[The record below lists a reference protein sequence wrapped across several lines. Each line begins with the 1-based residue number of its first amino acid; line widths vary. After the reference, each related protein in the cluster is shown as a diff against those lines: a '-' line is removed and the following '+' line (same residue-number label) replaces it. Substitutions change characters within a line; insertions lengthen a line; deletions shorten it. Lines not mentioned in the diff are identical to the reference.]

1 MGHLNLVPG
10 VDQEIESQF
19 IRCPRYKFG
28 CHRILRVGD
37 LILHEKVCANS
48 PSPQSARKSAKKV
61 NIKINCRPGE
71 ALGFHVAGGDKLSV
85 SNVVKGLPADR
96 AGLRAGD
103 RILEVN
109 SQCVK
114 HWTHQDAVNLIR
126 RSTPPVVISVER
138 YMDRGNH
145 VYEEIDSAHQ
155 HTPQHAHQ
163 PSRTSDRDSG
173 MGRSEF
179 SASSQLLSRGTPVEG
194 SSPTKG
200 DSPSHKTQPK
210 LEPLKK
216 STDRPLASSFE
227 RNQESRMSV
236 RTESEMVRSS
246 RKARVRKPSL
256 DTIMQEKPE
265 DQIMDVTLHRSVG
278 TRLGITLGF
287 DQNKKTSKLYV
298 MHLLPDGIAA
308 KDGRLME
315 GDVIVKINGFEV
327 HDTEE
332 ALMMFLEQDPSIT
345 ITVARSR
352 KAVQASLMRRV
363 DSCGSL
369 DSHTHQN
376 TIPENRQVT
385 SPPECS
391 HTPQSGTKLAP
402 PSSLMR
408 VLSPQEVR
416 SPLRHFTPRGSQGNG
431 IIRGSPR
438 RVGIKKD
445 HFPHDPHHTP
455 SHVMH
460 LRATSAP
467 ETQV

>member
-1 MGHLNLVPG
+1 
-10 VDQEIESQF
+10 
-19 IRCPRYKFG
+19 
-28 CHRILRVGD
+28 
-37 LILHEKVCANS
+37 
-48 PSPQSARKSAKKV
+48 
-61 NIKINCRPGE
+61 
-71 ALGFHVAGGDKLSV
+71 
-85 SNVVKGLPADR
+85 
-96 AGLRAGD
+96 
-103 RILEVN
+103 
-109 SQCVK
+109 
-114 HWTHQDAVNLIR
+114 
-126 RSTPPVVISVER
+126 
-138 YMDRGNH
+138 MDRGNH

-298 MHLLPDGIAA
+298 MHVSVVASQLVRWFTTYLSVVLSSYQMELLP
-308 KDGRLME
+308 KM
-315 GDVIVKINGFEV
+315 
-327 HDTEE
+327 
-332 ALMMFLEQDPSIT
+332 
-345 ITVARSR
+345 
-352 KAVQASLMRRV
+352 AVSWKEML
-363 DSCGSL
+363 
-369 DSHTHQN
+369 
-376 TIPENRQVT
+376 
-385 SPPECS
+385 
-391 HTPQSGTKLAP
+391 
-402 PSSLMR
+402 
-408 VLSPQEVR
+408 LS
-416 SPLRHFTPRGSQGNG
+416 
-431 IIRGSPR
+431 
-438 RVGIKKD
+438 K
-445 HFPHDPHHTP
+445 
-455 SHVMH
+455 
-460 LRATSAP
+460 
-467 ETQV
+467 

>member
-1 MGHLNLVPG
+1 M
-10 VDQEIESQF
+10 
-19 IRCPRYKFG
+19 
-28 CHRILRVGD
+28 
-37 LILHEKVCANS
+37 
-48 PSPQSARKSAKKV
+48 
-61 NIKINCRPGE
+61 
-71 ALGFHVAGGDKLSV
+71 
-85 SNVVKGLPADR
+85 
-96 AGLRAGD
+96 
-103 RILEVN
+103 
-109 SQCVK
+109 K

-265 DQIMDVTLHRSVG
+265 DQIMVCVCVCVCVYVCVCVCVCVCVSVC
-278 TRLGITLGF
+278 LSVCLSIF
-287 DQNKKTSKLYV
+287 S
-298 MHLLPDGIAA
+298 LLC
-308 KDGRLME
+308 
-315 GDVIVKINGFEV
+315 VV
-327 HDTEE
+327 
-332 ALMMFLEQDPSIT
+332 DP
-345 ITVARSR
+345 V
-352 KAVQASLMRRV
+352 
-363 DSCGSL
+363 
-369 DSHTHQN
+369 
-376 TIPENRQVT
+376 
-385 SPPECS
+385 PP
-391 HTPQSGTKLAP
+391 PG
-402 PSSLMR
+402 M
-408 VLSPQEVR
+408 
-416 SPLRHFTPRGSQGNG
+416 
-431 IIRGSPR
+431 
-438 RVGIKKD
+438 
-445 HFPHDPHHTP
+445 
-455 SHVMH
+455 
-460 LRATSAP
+460 
-467 ETQV
+467 